1 MVGRT
6 IRGGVTG
13 ECPKLLWHRR
23 LRRPASSGSGRVGAL
38 SWALLMNERGISK
51 TRLAGRRCALRTTP
65 VEREFGG
72 RFERQLQRR
81 GGPASEL
88 GRNTYTFRSL
98 QLRRVTQWRRRP
110 TRNSPDLLNILLT
123 RRCRRSK
130 GIVCTS
136 RERTAARHKRCSPC
150 WLLRGSGEGR

>member
-1 MVGRT
+1 MGRT
-6 IRGGVTG
+6 ICGGVTDG
-13 ECPKLLWHRR
+13 CPKSLWNRR
-23 LRRPASSGSGRVGAL
+23 LRGSASSGASAVGAL
-38 SWALLMNERGISK
+38 AWALLMNGRGISK
-51 TRLAGRRCALRTTP
+51 TRLAGRRCALWTTP

-72 RFERQLQRR
+72 LFKRQLQRR

-98 QLRRVTQWRRRP
+98 QLRCVAQWRRRP

-130 GIVCTS
+130 GIVCAS
-136 RERTAARHKRCSPC
+136 RETTAARHKRCSPSR
-150 WLLRGSGEGR
+150 LLRGSGEGR